1 MATTQTAG
9 VGRIQASSR
18 WRNLIVGIV
27 IGVITTGFV
36 AWMMTQDSRDVTAV
50 AQQQSIDGYSLR
62 KLMEAEKLG
71 GADAAA
77 VPSAKT
83 VVPSLPGASSL
94 AKVEQFRTSGVVSVA
109 AAKTVVPSLPSASSL
124 AKVEQF
130 RTSGVVSVAA
140 AKTVVPSLPSA
151 SSLAKVEQFR
161 TSGVEA
167 AQATD
172 VGSNAYSLYKIEQVH
187 GTPEVKAAVSSEPH
201 VRGLVE

>member
-18 WRNLIVGIV
+18 WRNLIVGLV
-27 IGVITTGFV
+27 IGVISTGFV

-62 KLMEAEKLG
+62 KLMEAEMLG

-77 VPSAKT
+77 VPLVKT
-83 VVPSLPGASSL
+83 VVPSQLGANSL
-94 AKVEQFRTSGVVSVA
+94 AKLEQFRTSGVAPAAPSSAQSAGIGTSVYG
-109 AAKTVVPSLPSASSL
+109 L
-124 AKVEQF
+124 AKLEQ
-130 RTSGVVSVAA
+130 
-140 AKTVVPSLPSA
+140 L
-151 SSLAKVEQFR
+151 R

-172 VGSNAYSLYKIEQVH
+172 VGSNAYSLYKIEQVR
-187 GTPEVKAAVSSEPH
+187 GTPEVKAAVSSQPH

>member
-27 IGVITTGFV
+27 IGVITTGFI
-36 AWMMTQDSRDVTAV
+36 AWMMTQDSRDVTTV
-50 AQQQSIDGYSLR
+50 AQQQSIDGYSLS
-62 KLMEAEKLG
+62 KLMQAEKLG

-83 VVPSLPGASSL
+83 VVPSQLGANSL
-94 AKVEQFRTSGVVSVA
+94 AKLEQFRTSGVAPAAPSSAAQSAGIGTSVYG
-109 AAKTVVPSLPSASSL
+109 L
-124 AKVEQF
+124 AKLEQ
-130 RTSGVVSVAA
+130 
-140 AKTVVPSLPSA
+140 L
-151 SSLAKVEQFR
+151 R

-172 VGSNAYSLYKIEQVH
+172 VGSNAYSLYKIEQVR
-187 GTPEVKAAVSSEPH
+187 GTPEVKAAVSSQPH